1 MTFEREEDLLMTYLD
16 EDYMSTTSQSSS
28 SWTFQEPDLY
38 TSESHYFPL
47 INFFQ
52 GCYQHEVSQQIVKQ
66 FIPQPVLPPASG
78 KSKRGRKKRDQQQHS
93 AACTVKQSLVPILPA
108 KQEIQKEEEQ
118 QQQQQQVEKE
128 VTKRQERLIKNRAAA
143 LLSRKRKRE
152 HLNSLE
158 EEKNKLM
165 SENSELRESMNQLA
179 RENTELKQKLNN
191 NHGIILMVNS
201 EIIIVDDD

>member
-66 FIPQPVLPPASG
+66 FIPQPVLPPVSG
-78 KSKRGRKKRDQQQHS
+78 KSKRGRKKRDHQQHS
-93 AACTVKQSLVPILPA
+93 ASCTVKQPLVPILPA
-108 KQEIQKEEEQ
+108 KQEIQKEEE
-118 QQQQQQVEKE
+118 QQQQQVEKE

-158 EEKNKLM
+158 EEKNKLVN
-165 SENSELRESMNQLA
+165 ENNELKESMNQLA
-179 RENTELKQKLNN
+179 KENTELKQKLSN
-191 NHGIILMVNS
+191 NHGIILMVSS
-201 EIIIVDDD
+201 EIIIVHDY

>member
-1 MTFEREEDLLMTYLD
+1 MTYLD

-38 TSESHYFPL
+38 TNESHYFPL

-118 QQQQQQVEKE
+118 QQQQQVEKE

-143 LLSRKRKRE
+143 LLS
-152 HLNSLE
+152 LN
-158 EEKNKLM
+158 
-165 SENSELRESMNQLA
+165 
-179 RENTELKQKLNN
+179 
-191 NHGIILMVNS
+191 
-201 EIIIVDDD
+201 